1 MKRLGKI
8 GALIAAAL
16 LISACSPNVQHSQE
30 KIAVVNWEQAEKAH
44 PDYAKL
50 SQGEKILADLMSK
63 RKGQESLAKAQLSS
77 LNKLRGLRQASQQ
90 SFLTADFNTQM
101 VNLRERENVKTQ
113 QFITETEAAVDAELA
128 PRKKKI
134 EDAYQLKIF
143 NLRAVLESVKMKPLE
158 RKAVEQELSAAQQE
172 RGSRIAALQGERRA
186 MLDARIKPY
195 LAESKARLDSEAAK
209 LHAKLEGELEAPDVR
224 DKEMLSA
231 APKALDA
238 ALRIMD
244 REIDKQQE
252 KNEQLRKQIN
262 SDIESQAVRLA
273 HERGYSIVFNKF
285 KVNLKAEDITD
296 AIVQALKKDR
306 K

>member
-1 MKRLGKI
+1 
-8 GALIAAAL
+8 
-16 LISACSPNVQHSQE
+16 
-30 KIAVVNWEQAEKAH
+30 
-44 PDYAKL
+44 
-50 SQGEKILADLMSK
+50 
-63 RKGQESLAKAQLSS
+63 
-77 LNKLRGLRQASQQ
+77 
-90 SFLTADFNTQM
+90 M

-113 QFITETEAAVDAELA
+113 QFIAETEAAVDAELA
-128 PRKKKI
+128 PRKKEI

-143 NLRAVLESVKMKPLE
+143 NLRAVLESVQMKPLE
-158 RKAVEQELSAAQQE
+158 RKAVEQELSAAQRE
-172 RGSRIAALQGERRA
+172 RGSRIAALQGERKA

-209 LHAKLEGELEAPDVR
+209 LHAKLESELEAPDVR

-252 KNEQLRKQIN
+252 KNEQLKKQIN
-262 SDIESQAVRLA
+262 SDIESQAVKLA

-285 KVNLKAEDITD
+285 KVNLKAEDITE
-296 AIVQALKKDR
+296 AIVQALKKD
-306 K
+306 KK